1 MKRNDW
7 KKILILLLSLI
18 FLSGCWDSR
27 DINYRS
33 TPILMGLTKD
43 EDLFHVYLIIPVSV
57 VSEQRNLAKVDG
69 KGITIVDALEQLKK
83 KIETTIDLEHI
94 GFIVLDEELGKEGIG
109 KIINTFMRMRDVPG
123 TPAIAFT
130 KEDMNTYIDQMIDT
144 FQKVGVPI
152 FGFLE
157 KQTGREIYTP
167 EVILWEVYRGIHSY
181 TSDISIPLISSNKN
195 LEMDYFGASVL
206 KDGKIVETLDS
217 IEVMLMNL
225 LNNEENVI
233 KTFVTID
240 DTTNVELVERDVE
253 YDYKFRGDEVDLT
266 IRLEFVLIVSEA
278 EDHLNDDKIQK
289 MFEEKM
295 KKDTLKLV
303 KKLQGK
309 HADVLGI
316 SNRIRKN
323 YTNAELKN
331 FLEEIYPNININVD
345 VEAVIENNGKLRNL
359 NNDDFEDWDKEKQE
373 QD

>member
-69 KGITIVDALEQLKK
+69 KGITIVDAIEQLKK

-157 KQTGREIYTP
+157 KQTGWEIYTP

-303 KKLQGK
+303 KKLQDK

>member
-157 KQTGREIYTP
+157 KQIGWEINTP